1 VLLLIE
7 EAFLDL
13 KLIDMMKEHNIYD
26 YFFLDLSLPF
36 LIKTI
41 KDATDEELVFLMDKY
56 KEKQLRYSV
65 IKNEESERVEIIIL
79 MIHIEQVRRAA

>member
-1 VLLLIE
+1 M
-7 EAFLDL
+7 D
-13 KLIDMMKEHNIYD
+13 
-26 YFFLDLSLPF
+26 SF

-41 KDATDEELVFLMDKY
+41 KDATDEELSFLMDKY

-79 MIHIEQVRRAA
+79 MIHIELVRRAA

>member
-1 VLLLIE
+1 M
-7 EAFLDL
+7 D
-13 KLIDMMKEHNIYD
+13 N
-26 YFFLDLSLPF
+26 F

-41 KDATDEELVFLMDKY
+41 KESNDKELAFLMDKY

-65 IKNEESERVEIIIL
+65 IKNEEHERVELIIL

>member
-1 VLLLIE
+1 ME
-7 EAFLDL
+7 
-13 KLIDMMKEHNIYD
+13 NY
-26 YFFLDLSLPF
+26 

-41 KDATDEELVFLMDKY
+41 KESTDEELAFMMDKY

-79 MIHIEQVRRAA
+79 MIHIEQVRRAS

>member
-1 VLLLIE
+1 ME
-7 EAFLDL
+7 
-13 KLIDMMKEHNIYD
+13 NY
-26 YFFLDLSLPF
+26 

-41 KDATDEELVFLMDKY
+41 KESTDEELAFMMDKY

-79 MIHIEQVRRAA
+79 MIHIELVRRAA